1 VNDRLP
7 DEKLAASIVASS
19 LSVSPVT
26 CRRFTTGSHHFV
38 YEAIFSERPPVVVRI
53 ARPSERAAMMGAAEL
68 SALLR
73 PRGVP
78 LPEILAQDLNAEFPW
93 LLLERLPGTDI
104 AAVMRDLSD
113 NALGGIAAAVARAQ
127 SITAQTDSAG
137 RFGYAA
143 RPQDAPHSA
152 WRDVLHAN
160 VDRSRHRIAKAG
172 LFDPNLPDELDRA
185 IEAFR
190 AELDSVK
197 ATPFLHDAQA
207 KNVIV
212 TSRGEF
218 SGIVDVDDLCFGD
231 PRYAAALTMAVILAY
246 GGPQHYVAALLRQA
260 GQTDDRVF
268 RLYVAV
274 SLLDLMSE
282 HGHDFNGNQSPTEP
296 DVRENLIRVL
306 RSTLDKFRA

>member
-1 VNDRLP
+1 MV
-7 DEKLAASIVASS
+7 
-19 LSVSPVT
+19 
-26 CRRFTTGSHHFV
+26 
-38 YEAIFSERPPVVVRI
+38 
-53 ARPSERAAMMGAAEL
+53 GAAEL

-73 PRGVP
+73 PRGVT
-78 LPEILAQDLNAEFPW
+78 LPEMLAKDLNGEFPW
-93 LLLERLPGTDI
+93 LILERLPGSDI
-104 AAVMRDLSD
+104 AEVMRDLSD
-113 NALGGIAAAVARAQ
+113 EALGAIASAVAHAQ
-127 SITAQTDSAG
+127 SITAETDSAG

-172 LFDPNLPDELDRA
+172 LFDLPGELDRA
-185 IEAFR
+185 VEDFR
-190 AELDSVK
+190 TELDAVK

-212 TSRGEF
+212 TSDGGF

-246 GGPQHYVAALLRQA
+246 GGPQYFVAALLRHA

-274 SLLDLMSE
+274 LLLDLMSE
-282 HGHDFNGNQSPTEP
+282 HGHDFNGNQRPTEP
-296 DVRENLIRVL
+296 DVREHLLRVL
-306 RSTLDKFRA
+306 RSTLDNARA